1 MAFTHSYEVFGMNPE
16 TKMLNISLSRQDI
29 ADIAGTT
36 AGQVT
41 RQLSDFES
49 EKLIAR
55 NKREII
61 FLNIKGLEDIV
72 SDYKIE

>member
-1 MAFTHSYEVFGMNPE
+1 MNPV
-16 TKMLNISLSRQDI
+16 TKMLNISLSRQGI

-36 AGQVT
+36 PEQVT
-41 RQLSDFES
+41 RQLSIFED
-49 EKLIAR
+49 EKLIDR

-72 SDYKIE
+72 RDYKIE

>member
-1 MAFTHSYEVFGMNPE
+1 M
-16 TKMLNISLSRQDI
+16 KISLSRQDI
-29 ADIAGTT
+29 ADLAGTT
-36 AGQVT
+36 AEQVT
-41 RQLSDFES
+41 RQLSDFEN

-61 FLNIKGLEDIV
+61 FLNIKKLENIV